1 MQVLLADSKIL
12 LVEKSRISLLNELT
26 RLSAFDYRSYI
37 RNLLK
42 RFMRVGGLKLWFYR
56 KSFHLRSDF
65 FFVCTLYCGL
75 CLFFQDELN
84 EIVKMDALAK
94 VAAAEAD
101 LLLEEE
107 KKPQSKKKKHR
118 SNKVLDKTVEP

>member
-1 MQVLLADSKIL
+1 M
-12 LVEKSRISLLNELT
+12 LNELT

-37 RNLLK
+37 RHLLR

-101 LLLEEE
+101 LLSSEKQEKE
-107 KKPQSKKKKHR
+107 KKSGSKSKKR
-118 SNKVLDKTVEP
+118 GVIKVVEDLYYAICFSDFFC